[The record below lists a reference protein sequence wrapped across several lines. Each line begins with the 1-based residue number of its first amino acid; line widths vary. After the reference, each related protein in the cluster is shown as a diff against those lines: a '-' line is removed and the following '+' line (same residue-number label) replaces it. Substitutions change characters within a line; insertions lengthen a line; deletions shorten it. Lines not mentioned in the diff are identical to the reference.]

1 MDLVAVQLS
10 ADICLCKEFLQ
21 EQSQL
26 SLTHGNQE
34 QKNSIVCHGVSG
46 VFGIKNEVKIPL
58 KPLRRSHSHFHLNK
72 LEVSTGPV
80 ADLNGNRGNLCKKRF
95 GFTGGDGGSSDK
107 KRKGKEESKR
117 KYEGKKK
124 EISPEMA

>member
-58 KPLRRSHSHFHLNK
+58 KPLRR
-72 LEVSTGPV
+72 
-80 ADLNGNRGNLCKKRF
+80 R
-95 GFTGGDGGSSDK
+95 
-107 KRKGKEESKR
+107 
-117 KYEGKKK
+117 
-124 EISPEMA
+124 

>member
-46 VFGIKNEVKIPL
+46 VFGIKN
-58 KPLRRSHSHFHLNK
+58 
-72 LEVSTGPV
+72 
-80 ADLNGNRGNLCKKRF
+80 
-95 GFTGGDGGSSDK
+95 
-107 KRKGKEESKR
+107 
-117 KYEGKKK
+117 
-124 EISPEMA
+124 